1 MPYDKKSE
9 LPDSVRD
16 NLPAR
21 AQEIYKEAYNS
32 AWETYKDPDKRRGD
46 ADREE
51 TSHRVAWAAV
61 KKEFEKDEDS
71 GEWKPKDL

>member
-1 MPYDKKSE
+1 MPYDKNSE

-16 NLPAR
+16 NLPSR
-21 AQEIYKEAYNS
+21 AQEIYRKAYNN

-51 TSHRVAWAAV
+51 TAHRVAWAAV

-71 GEWKPKDL
+71 GEWKPKDS

>member
-21 AQEIYKEAYNS
+21 AQEIYRKAYNN
-32 AWETYKDPDKRRGD
+32 AWETYENPDKRRND

-51 TSHRVAWAAV
+51 TAHKVAWAAV

-71 GEWKPKDL
+71 GEWKPKDS